1 MIGFK
6 LNEDTG
12 KYCVTGELSEEQI
25 LAMANAIAKKKI
37 SSGIAFTKPDDV
49 KSYLRTLYQSYD
61 HEVFGILFLNTQHVV
76 LKMEILSEGT
86 IDSASVYPRECV
98 KKALKYE
105 ANAVVIFHNHPSG
118 KVEESHADRVIT
130 RRLQSAFE
138 TVDIKLLDHIIVGLN
153 GENSLAE
160 KGLI

>member
-6 LNEDTG
+6 LNENTG
-12 KYCVTGELSEEQI
+12 KYSVTGELSEEQI
-25 LAMANAIAKKKI
+25 LTMANAIAKKKI
-37 SSGIAFTKPDDV
+37 GSGITFTKPDDV
-49 KSYLRTLYQSYD
+49 KAYLRTLYQTYD
-61 HEVFGILFLNTQHVV
+61 YEVFGMLYLNNQHLV
-76 LKMEILSEGT
+76 LEMEILFEGT

-98 KKALKYE
+98 KKALKHE
-105 ANAVVIFHNHPSG
+105 AAAVVIFHNHPSG

-130 RRLQSAFE
+130 RKLQSAFE